1 VITTILLSTLFFV
14 IYGLS
19 GYSIE
24 RILSFIIKYKK
35 SSGIFNS
42 RIEIKRDF
50 VSSFVSMSYINN
62 ILVAVFAEQ
71 FFGPKVAALAA
82 FYNVP
87 YYIGIFFLK
96 NAQNRSVK
104 ESEL

>member
-1 VITTILLSTLFFV
+1 V

-19 GYSIE
+19 GYGIE
-24 RILSFIIKYKK
+24 RILSFIFEVKK
-35 SSGIFNS
+35 SSGIFNTS
-42 RIEIKRDF
+42 VDIRHDF

-96 NAQNRSVK
+96 NVQNQSIE